1 MTTQVEQKLDA
12 LEVMK
17 ERHSVRKYEKGV
29 KIPDEDM
36 NEILNATIEAPSSW
50 NLQHWKFLVIE
61 DNEKKEKLLP
71 IAFNQQQVVDSS
83 ATIVILGDTEANLH
97 AEEIYG
103 QAVENGFMDNAV
115 KETLVSQI
123 NGAYE
128 REGFAY
134 SEAVKNSSLAAMQ
147 LMLAAKAKGYDT
159 IPMGGF
165 NPQALIDEFNIPS
178 RYVPVMLI
186 SIGKAA
192 AEAHASARFPVER
205 VVIKDSF

>member
-1 MTTQVEQKLDA
+1 MSTHVEQKLDA

-17 ERHSVRKYEKGV
+17 ERHSVRKYEKGF

-36 NEILNATIEAPSSW
+36 NDILNATIEAPSSW

-61 DNEKKEKLLP
+61 DDEKKEQLLP
-71 IAFNQQQVVDSS
+71 IAFNQKQVVDSS

-97 AEEIYG
+97 AEEVYG
-103 QAVENGFMDNAV
+103 QAVENGYMDNAV

-165 NPQALIDEFNIPS
+165 NPQALINEFNIPS
-178 RYVPVMLI
+178 RYVPIMLI
-186 SIGKAA
+186 SVGKAA

-205 VVIKDSF
+205 VVIKNSF

>member
-1 MTTQVEQKLDA
+1 MSVDVQEKVDA

-29 KIPDEDM
+29 KIPEEDM
-36 NEILNATIEAPSSW
+36 NEIINATIEAPSSW

-61 DNEKKEKLLP
+61 SDEKKEKLLP

-165 NPQALIDEFNIPS
+165 NPQALINEFNIPS

-186 SIGKAA
+186 SVGKAA
-192 AEAHASARFPVER
+192 AGAHASSRFPVER
-205 VVIKDSF
+205 VVINESF